1 MISVLDI
8 GIGNINSVQKAL
20 NYIGAKHVV
29 IRDGNGLKNAE
40 KILFPGVGNFSAAS
54 QKLHSTEIASV
65 IRSEVLENKTPFLG
79 ICLGMQL
86 LGRSSDENGF
96 HKGLGL
102 IDAKV
107 IKIPESPSTR
117 IPHMGWNDVQHDSS
131 GLFENIESS
140 SDFYFVHSF
149 YMDIKDDRA
158 KCFTTTHGVKITAYV
173 EKDNIY
179 GAQFHPEK
187 SQEKGIQFLKNFND
201 LC

>member
-20 NYIGAKHVV
+20 KYIGARHDV
-29 IRDGNGLKNAE
+29 ITDETGIENAE
-40 KILFPGVGNFSAAS
+40 KILFPGVGNFSVAS
-54 QKLHSTEIASV
+54 RKLYSSGMASA
-65 IRSEVLENKTPFLG
+65 ICSKVLENKTPFLG

-86 LGRSSDENGF
+86 LARSSEENGY

-102 IDAKV
+102 LDAEVK
-107 IKIPESPSTR
+107 KIPESNSTR
-117 IPHMGWNDVQHDSS
+117 IPHMGWNDVEHDGT
-131 GLFENIESS
+131 GLFKNIEPG

-149 YMDIKDDRA
+149 FMVVRSANA
-158 KCFTTTHGVKITAYV
+158 KCFYTTHGVDLTAYV

-187 SQEKGIQFLKNFND
+187 SQEKGIQFLLNFEG

>member
-29 IRDGNGLKNAE
+29 ITDENGLKNAE
-40 KILFPGVGNFSAAS
+40 KILFPGVGNFGAAS
-54 QKLHSTEIASV
+54 QKLHSTEMASV

-86 LGRSSDENGF
+86 LARSSNESGY

-102 IDAKV
+102 VDAEV
-107 IKIPESPSTR
+107 IKIPESESTR
-117 IPHMGWNDVQHDSS
+117 IPHMGWNDVWHDSS
-131 GLFENIESS
+131 GLFEKIESG

-158 KCFTTTHGVKITAYV
+158 KYFTTTHGVKVTAYV

-187 SQEKGIQFLKNFND
+187 SQEKGIQFLKNFDD